1 VKHLAGVEQ
10 LQVWFQPAALALQR
24 TEQEHAAG
32 MVEKQVVFG
41 VANVLGDVAHQRGV
55 GDGDVGDG
63 LGQLHNHDLVSLS
76 DRVPSL
82 LVRGPSDR
90 CHSRR
95 PSHKKRHMV

>member
-1 VKHLAGVEQ
+1 MLQQKLPGRISAVYLEPQGRGAVALGKAQVVKHRAGVEQ
-10 LQVWFQPAALALQR
+10 LQVRLQSAAAALQR

-63 LGQLHNHDLVSLS
+63 LGQLHNHD
-76 DRVPSL
+76 
-82 LVRGPSDR
+82 
-90 CHSRR
+90 
-95 PSHKKRHMV
+95 